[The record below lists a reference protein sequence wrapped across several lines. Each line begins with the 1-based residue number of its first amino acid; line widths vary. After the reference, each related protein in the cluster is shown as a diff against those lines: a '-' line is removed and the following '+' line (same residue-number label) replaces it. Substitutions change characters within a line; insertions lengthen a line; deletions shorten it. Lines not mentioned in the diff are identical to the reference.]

1 MKINENGIKRADMNS
16 ARFRLLT
23 KYNIFIVFVKMYKG
37 LLRMPSSERKG
48 DRAAVEGACVMALF

>member
-37 LLRMPSSERKG
+37 LLIMPSSERKG
-48 DRAAVEGACVMALF
+48 EL